1 MSQNSA
7 LIDYPKCFIKNSKI
21 VSF

>member
-7 LIDYPKCFIKNSKI
+7 LIGYPKCFLKNSKI